1 MLTVKKLLNG
11 YDESIQFKKEI
22 TPELLDN
29 LEKTANTINE
39 FLKFVGVVESKI
51 IVNSGWRPLAVNEA
65 TANSAKKSNHILGLA
80 VDLADPQ
87 NNFFKAFMTD
97 ENLSKA
103 QELGIYFENPLHTKT
118 WVHLQIVP
126 PKSGN
131 RVFVASSNPPT
142 NPDVL
147 KRLSVNIESI
157 NERFK

>member
-11 YDESIQFKKEI
+11 YDESMQFKKEV
-22 TPELLDN
+22 TPELLTN
-29 LEKTANTINE
+29 LQKTADIINE
-39 FLKFVGVVESKI
+39 FLIHVGVREDQVKLT
-51 IVNSGWRPLAVNEA
+51 SGWRPLAVNEA

-87 NNFFKAFMTD
+87 NNLFKAFMRK
-97 ENLSKA
+97 ENLEKA
-103 QELGIYFENPLHTKT
+103 KELGIYFENPLHTKT

-131 RVFVASSNPPT
+131 RVFIASANPPT

-147 KRLSVNIESI
+147 KRLSINIESI
-157 NERFK
+157 NKE